1 MRCFFTYCFSDDNT
15 TDSESEAHL
24 TEVEE
29 AKGYKIINGITT
41 AREGK
46 FSGFV
51 SEMVICVRIW

>member
-1 MRCFFTYCFSDDNT
+1 VEYFVIYCFSDDNT

-24 TEVEE
+24 TEAEE

-46 FSGFV
+46 SSG
-51 SEMVICVRIW
+51 SASDMVNSFKIW